1 MTRYELKT
9 LARHHRDWM
18 RGEREGIAAD
28 LRGADL
34 RGDFGEIMKNLGR
47 PGSVRALRTR
57 HLTSPGR

>member
-34 RGDFGEIMKNLGR
+34 RGDFGAIMKNLGR
-47 PGSVRALRTR
+47 TGSVRALRTR
-57 HLTSPGR
+57 HLTSAGR

>member
-1 MTRYELKT
+1 
-9 LARHHRDWM
+9 M

-47 PGSVRALRTR
+47 PGSVRAR
-57 HLTSPGR
+57 